1 MINAKDPKIITIF
14 RRMLF
19 ILRNNGVGKKI
30 PKRTKTPDKTAINNA
45 GIDFI
50 ISQQVLRDW

>member
-14 RRMLF
+14 RRMLLM
-19 ILRNNGVGKKI
+19 LRNKGVGKNI
-30 PKRTKTPDKTAINNA
+30 PKRTRTPEKTAINNV

-50 ISQQVLRDW
+50 KYQQVLKDW